1 MNIYKPLIGLFWK
14 IISVIN
20 NKRIAAQIPDSG
32 VVSVIDLP
40 YTKSGISEH
49 MLDIYYPE
57 NTSQPLPVIIDI
69 HGGGWVYGCKE
80 INRNFCL
87 KLAKKGFLVVSINY
101 RPVGKHLFHHQIED
115 VFAALNWISD
125 NLNEYPADMSS
136 VFLLGDSAGGQLAC
150 LSAAIMSDKKLEGE
164 FNVTIPS
171 FKISAVGAI
180 SPAVNLLCRNFLL
193 YVNLPSL
200 LGKKHKD
207 SRYYKYMDFAGAAS
221 GGLPP
226 FYIVTSAGDFLNKQA
241 YMLAEILKSHNIPY
255 SLHDYDKAHGG
266 KKLSHVFAVA
276 DPYSQQ
282 ASEVIGEMSDFFYSS
297 IKNTPDSV

>member
-1 MNIYKPLIGLFWK
+1 MNIYKPLIGLYWK
-14 IISVIN
+14 IITVID

-69 HGGGWVYGCKE
+69 HGGGWIYGCKE

-87 KLAKKGFLVVSINY
+87 RLAKKGFIVASINY
-101 RPVGKHLFHHQIED
+101 RPVGKHLIHHQIED
-115 VFAALNWISD
+115 VFSALNWLGE

-150 LSAAIMSDKKLEGE
+150 LSAAIMSDKKLQGE

-207 SRYYKYMDFAGAAS
+207 SRYYKYMNFACAAVDT
-221 GGLPP
+221 LPT

-241 YMLAEILKSHNIPY
+241 YKLAEILKSHNIPY
-255 SLHDYDKAHGG
+255 RLHDYDKAHGG
-266 KKLSHVFAVA
+266 KKLPHVFAVA

-282 ASEVIGEMSDFFYSS
+282 AGEVIGELKDFFYSN
-297 IKNTPDSV
+297 IKNIKI